1 MEVKLQETHEIHFNE
16 SLLLQPRQIVPKI
29 WENSAGKNLTMFR
42 IRDEWREAL
51 MIDEAIVNL

>member
-1 MEVKLQETHEIHFNE
+1 MEVKLHETHEIHFDE
-16 SLLLQPRQIVPKI
+16 SLLLQSRQIVLKI